1 MSRKKL
7 KRVLAAVMVF
17 YVFTAVLA
25 LFLLDGKESYFE
37 LRGKKDAAVEK
48 TAEKD
53 YIDII
58 EADTEDVQH
67 RLGETGTERGDVP
80 APDAV
85 TEGKAAP
92 ILDLPTEARSETKAD
107 PGTKGSET
115 VTESTTETVAV
126 PVEPGPEKVTEAIT
140 EKNTR
145 EKITEGNTR
154 EKDTEAVT
162 EKNTREK
169 GTEEK
174 TSEDPSGKTVV
185 QMPAAGPYYSF
196 VTTNQGTTLRIRE
209 EANGKAKTVV
219 ALYPGSVGCV
229 LEKGEEWSKVLYKG
243 KSGYCYNRFL
253 KLQEI
258 KKEEY
263 KTLFDKNAQ

>member
-67 RLGETGTERGDVP
+67 RFGETGTERGDVP
-80 APDAV
+80 APDAA

-126 PVEPGPEKVTEAIT
+126 PVEPGPEKV
-140 EKNTR
+140 
-145 EKITEGNTR
+145 
-154 EKDTEAVT
+154 TEAVT

-219 ALYPGSVGCV
+219 ALYPESVGCV

-253 KLQEI
+253 KLKEI
-258 KKEEY
+258 KKDEY
-263 KTLFDKNAQ
+263 QALFDKNAK

>member
-115 VTESTTETVAV
+115 VTESTTE
-126 PVEPGPEKVTEAIT
+126 
-140 EKNTR
+140 
-145 EKITEGNTR
+145 
-154 EKDTEAVT
+154 AVT

>member
-80 APDAV
+80 APDAA

-126 PVEPGPEKVTEAIT
+126 PVEPGPEKVTEA
-140 EKNTR
+140 
-145 EKITEGNTR
+145 
-154 EKDTEAVT
+154 VT
-162 EKNTREK
+162 EK
-169 GTEEK
+169 K

-253 KLQEI
+253 KLKEI
-258 KKEEY
+258 KKDEY
-263 KTLFDKNAQ
+263 QALFDKNAK

>member
-67 RLGETGTERGDVP
+67 RFGETGTERGDVP
-80 APDAV
+80 APDAA

-126 PVEPGPEKVTEAIT
+126 PVEPGPEKV
-140 EKNTR
+140 
-145 EKITEGNTR
+145 
-154 EKDTEAVT
+154 TEAVT

-253 KLQEI
+253 KLKEI
-258 KKEEY
+258 KKDEY
-263 KTLFDKNAQ
+263 QALFDKNAK

>member
-80 APDAV
+80 APDAA

-126 PVEPGPEKVTEAIT
+126 PVEPGPEKVTEAVT

-145 EKITEGNTR
+145 EKG
-154 EKDTEAVT
+154 TEAVT

-169 GTEEK
+169 GT
-174 TSEDPSGKTVV
+174 EDPSGKTVV

-219 ALYPGSVGCV
+219 ALYPESVGCV

-253 KLQEI
+253 KLKEI
-258 KKEEY
+258 KKDEY
-263 KTLFDKNAQ
+263 QALFDKNAK

>member
-80 APDAV
+80 APDAA

-126 PVEPGPEKVTEAIT
+126 PVEPGPEKV
-140 EKNTR
+140 
-145 EKITEGNTR
+145 
-154 EKDTEAVT
+154 TEAVT

-253 KLQEI
+253 NLKEI
-258 KKEEY
+258 KKDEY
-263 KTLFDKNAQ
+263 QALFDKNAK